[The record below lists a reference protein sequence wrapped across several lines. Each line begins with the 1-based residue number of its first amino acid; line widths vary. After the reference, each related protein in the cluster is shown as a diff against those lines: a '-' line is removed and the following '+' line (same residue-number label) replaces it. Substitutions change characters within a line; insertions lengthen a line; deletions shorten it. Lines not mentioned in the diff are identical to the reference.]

1 MVILMMAVSLRV
13 PVRWTFLH
21 SAFGNPSLLIADHE
35 ADDDDDESKGKDNGD
50 WWGPIFF
57 DNRDDEVE
65 CDLSKYLFRKTI
77 KCRSCSKN
85 LGIIIRI
92 GVYHP

>member
-1 MVILMMAVSLRV
+1 MILMMAVSLRV

-50 WWGPIFF
+50 W
-57 DNRDDEVE
+57 
-65 CDLSKYLFRKTI
+65 
-77 KCRSCSKN
+77 
-85 LGIIIRI
+85 
-92 GVYHP
+92 